1 MKKTVYMIGGPMGA
15 GKTTVSQLLKKQLDH
30 AVFLDGDWCW
40 DADPFVV
47 TDETKAMVLDNICYM
62 LNSFIACSAY
72 SNIIFCWV
80 MHEQSIIDYLLENI
94 NISQC
99 EVRLISLMADKETLV
114 KRLNK
119 DVLQGIRKS
128 DVINRSL
135 SRLTLYEKLD
145 TIKIDTTGK
154 EPELVVKEIC
164 SL

>member
-99 EVRLISLMADKETLV
+99 KVRLISLMADKETLV

-119 DVLQGIRKS
+119 DVLQGKRES

-135 SRLTLYEKLD
+135 SRLPLYEKLD

-154 EPELVVKEIC
+154 EPELVAKEIC

>member
-99 EVRLISLMADKETLV
+99 KVRLISLMADKETLV

-135 SRLTLYEKLD
+135 SKLPLYEKLD

-154 EPELVVKEIC
+154 EPELVAKEIC

>member
-1 MKKTVYMIGGPMGA
+1 
-15 GKTTVSQLLKKQLDH
+15 
-30 AVFLDGDWCW
+30 
-40 DADPFVV
+40 
-47 TDETKAMVLDNICYM
+47 
-62 LNSFIACSAY
+62 
-72 SNIIFCWV
+72 

-135 SRLTLYEKLD
+135 SRLPLYEKLD

-154 EPELVVKEIC
+154 EPELVAKEIC

>member
-47 TDETKAMVLDNICYM
+47 TYETKAMVLDNICYM

-99 EVRLISLMADKETLV
+99 KVRLISLMADKETLV

-135 SRLTLYEKLD
+135 SKLPLYEKLD

-154 EPELVVKEIC
+154 EPELVAKEIC

>member
-1 MKKTVYMIGGPMGA
+1 MGA

-30 AVFLDGDWCW
+30 AVFLDGYWCW

-99 EVRLISLMADKETLV
+99 KVRLISLMADKETLV

-119 DVLQGIRKS
+119 DVLQGKRES

-135 SRLTLYEKLD
+135 SRLPLYEKLD

-154 EPELVVKEIC
+154 EPELVAKEIC